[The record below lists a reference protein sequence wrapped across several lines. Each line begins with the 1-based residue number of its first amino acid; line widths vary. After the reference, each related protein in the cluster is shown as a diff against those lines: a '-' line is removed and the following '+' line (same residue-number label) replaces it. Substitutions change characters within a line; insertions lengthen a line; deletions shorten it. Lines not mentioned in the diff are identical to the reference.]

1 MRKTYLLLL
10 LCCFAMTQGTWAQET
25 LTLFDETFDTNNG
38 TGGKGKNGAGTQ
50 YSGSIASSKPSY
62 DNDGWSGGQE
72 NKIYGG
78 YQCIKFGAGSGSS
91 ATNGICTTPDI
102 PYVSASNV
110 ITLTFEAVGW
120 KSGENQLAVTATG
133 ADLSGETN
141 ITLQNGV
148 DLENDDN
155 SKWKSYS
162 FTITPTAPTFSI
174 TFSGWRGFLD
184 NVKIIETVTTV
195 PAPTLTDNFLFWPN
209 TTEEAVALFHI
220 SPSTLTTVYYTTDG
234 TSPTTSSPN
243 IVTMPSNVKINSTTT
258 VKAKAYVGSVASS
271 EVSRT
276 YTVGETVN
284 SIAAFKAKDEND
296 EVRLFI
302 ADDANARVLHGA
314 DGKMYLR
321 DNTGTL
327 CVDLGSTAA
336 FNPAPEHNQHIA
348 GWIIGKKQ
356 TVSGLAKLTS
366 TNNTNTNHLALAAP
380 VTEAATTPKAI
391 ATDGINSNVGD
402 WVTVENVRND
412 GSSATVSGIYNNAL
426 VDVSGIVT
434 ANNTILPVNYADIKP
449 VVYVIDEDEAFTSP
463 DADIEHATVRLKRTL
478 SKDHWNTFTVPFDI
492 PSITGSLREYDQLVG
507 TTMKFKDANSI
518 EAGKPYLV
526 KPDNDI
532 TNPEYSDVTLSA
544 TAAQKITHNDYS
556 FVGAYSPT
564 ALNTDKTHR
573 FLTTD
578 NKLGYPSSD
587 ATKTIKGM
595 RAYFEVPANAD
606 ARLMID
612 EETTAISEISNSHYS
627 YPNSIYDLQG
637 RQVASPTNGS
647 HTSTLG
653 LKKGLYIVNGKKMV
667 IK

>member
-10 LCCFAMTQGTWAQET
+10 LCCFATTQGTWAQET

-62 DNDGWSGGQE
+62 DNDGWSGGQD

-78 YQCIKFGAGSGSS
+78 YQCIKFGAGSSS

-141 ITLQNGV
+141 IAPLQNGV
-148 DLENDDN
+148 DQENDDN

-162 FTITPTAPTFSI
+162 VTITPTAPTFSI

-284 SIAAFKAKDEND
+284 SIAAFKAKNEND
-296 EVRLFI
+296 EMRLFI

-321 DNTGTL
+321 DKTGTL
-327 CVDLGSTAA
+327 CVDLGSAAA
-336 FNPAPEHNQHIA
+336 FNPAPVHNQHIA
-348 GWIIGKKQ
+348 GWIVGKKQ
-356 TVSGLAKLTS
+356 SVNGLSKLTN
-366 TNNTNTNHLALAAP
+366 TTNTNTNHLALAAP
-380 VTEAATTPKAI
+380 VTEAATAPVLNI
-391 ATDGINSNVGD
+391 ATDDINNYVGN
-402 WVTVENVRND
+402 WVTIKDVRND
-412 GSSATVSGIYNNAL
+412 GSSTTVSGIYNNAL

-434 ANNTILPVNYADIKP
+434 ANNTILPVNYANIKP
-449 VVYVIDEDEAFTSP
+449 IVYVIDEEKEFISP
-463 DADIEHATVRLKRTL
+463 DANIEHATVRLKRTL
-478 SKDHWNTFTVPFDI
+478 SKDHWNTFTVPFNI
-492 PSITGSLREYDQLVG
+492 PSQTGSLREYDELVG
-507 TTMKFKDANSI
+507 TTMKFKDASSI
-518 EAGKPYLV
+518 EAGKPYLM

-532 TNPEYSDVTLSA
+532 INPEYDDVTLSA
-544 TAAQKITHNDYS
+544 TDAQKITHNGYS

-564 ALNTDKTHR
+564 ELNTDKTHR

-587 ATKTIKGM
+587 AAKTIKGM
-595 RAYFEVPANAD
+595 RAYFEVPVNAD

-612 EETTAISEISNSHYS
+612 DETTGINNVRGKIADGRSD
-627 YPNSIYDLQG
+627 IYNLNGQK
-637 RQVASPTNGS
+637 VLNPT
-647 HTSTLG
+647 
-653 LKKGLYIVNGKKMV
+653 KGLYVVNGKKMV

>member
-1 MRKTYLLLL
+1 MRKLYISLL

-62 DNDGWSGGQE
+62 DNDGWSGGQD

-78 YQCIKFGAGSGSS
+78 YQCIKFGAGSSS
-91 ATNGICTTPDI
+91 AVNGTCTTPDI

-141 ITLQNGV
+141 IALQNGV

-162 FTITPTAPTFSI
+162 VTITPTAPTFSI

-284 SIAAFKAKDEND
+284 SIAAFKAKNEND

-321 DNTGTL
+321 DKTGTL
-327 CVDLGSTAA
+327 CVDLGSAAA
-336 FNPAPEHNQHIA
+336 FNPAPAHNQHIA
-348 GWIIGKKQ
+348 GWIVGKKQ
-356 TVSGLAKLTS
+356 SINGLSKLTN
-366 TNNTNTNHLALAAP
+366 TTNTNTNHLALAAP
-380 VTEAATTPKAI
+380 VTEAATAPVLNI
-391 ATDGINSNVGD
+391 ATDDINNYVGN
-402 WVTVENVRND
+402 WVTIKDVRND
-412 GSSATVSGIYNNAL
+412 GSSTTVSGIYNNAL

-434 ANNTILPVNYADIKP
+434 ANNAILPVNYADIKP
-449 VVYVIDEDEAFTSP
+449 IVYVIDEEKVFISP
-463 DADIEHATVRLKRTL
+463 DANIEHATVRLKRTL
-478 SKDHWNTFTVPFDI
+478 SKDHWNTFTVPFNI
-492 PSITGSLREYDQLVG
+492 PSQTGSLREYDELVG
-507 TTMKFKDANSI
+507 TTMKFKDASSI
-518 EAGKPYLV
+518 EAGKPYLM

-532 TNPEYSDVTLSA
+532 INPEYDDVTLSA
-544 TAAQKITHNDYS
+544 TDAQKISHNGYS

-564 ALNTDKTHR
+564 ELNTDKTHR

-587 ATKTIKGM
+587 AAKTIKGM
-595 RAYFEVPANAD
+595 RAYFEVPVNAD

-612 EETTAISEISNSHYS
+612 DETTGINNVRGKIADGRSD
-627 YPNSIYDLQG
+627 IYNLNGQK
-637 RQVASPTNGS
+637 VLNPT
-647 HTSTLG
+647 
-653 LKKGLYIVNGKKMV
+653 KGLYVVNGKKMV

>member
-1 MRKTYLLLL
+1 
-10 LCCFAMTQGTWAQET
+10 MTQGTWAQET

-62 DNDGWSGGQE
+62 DNDGWSGGQD

-78 YQCIKFGAGSGSS
+78 YQCIKFGAGSSS
-91 ATNGICTTPDI
+91 AVNGTCTTPDI

-141 ITLQNGV
+141 IALQNGV

-284 SIAAFKAKDEND
+284 SIAAFKAKNEND

-321 DNTGTL
+321 DKTGTL
-327 CVDLGSTAA
+327 CVDLGSAAA
-336 FNPAPEHNQHIA
+336 FNPAPAHNQHIA
-348 GWIIGKKQ
+348 GWIVGKKQ
-356 TVSGLAKLTS
+356 SINGLSKLTN
-366 TNNTNTNHLALAAP
+366 TTNTNTNHLALAAP
-380 VTEAATTPKAI
+380 VTEAATAPVLNI
-391 ATDGINSNVGD
+391 ATDDINNYVGN
-402 WVTVENVRND
+402 WVTIKDVRND
-412 GSSATVSGIYNNAL
+412 GSSTTVSGIYNNAL

-434 ANNTILPVNYADIKP
+434 ANNAILPVNYADIKP
-449 VVYVIDEDEAFTSP
+449 IVYVIDEEKVFISP
-463 DADIEHATVRLKRTL
+463 DANIEHATVRLKRTL
-478 SKDHWNTFTVPFDI
+478 SKDHWNTFTVPFNI
-492 PSITGSLREYDQLVG
+492 PSQTGSLREYDELVG
-507 TTMKFKDANSI
+507 TTMKFKDASSI
-518 EAGKPYLV
+518 EAGKPYLM

-532 TNPEYSDVTLSA
+532 INPEYDDVTLSA
-544 TAAQKITHNDYS
+544 TDAQKISHNGYS

-564 ALNTDKTHR
+564 ELNTDKTHR

-587 ATKTIKGM
+587 AAKTIKGM
-595 RAYFEVPANAD
+595 RAYFEVPVNAD

-612 EETTAISEISNSHYS
+612 DETTGINNVRGKIADGRSD
-627 YPNSIYDLQG
+627 IYNLNGQK
-637 RQVASPTNGS
+637 VLNPT
-647 HTSTLG
+647 
-653 LKKGLYIVNGKKMV
+653 KGLYVVNGKKMV

>member
-1 MRKTYLLLL
+1 M
-10 LCCFAMTQGTWAQET
+10 AQGTWAQET

-62 DNDGWSGGQE
+62 DNDGWSGGQD

-78 YQCIKFGAGSGSS
+78 YQCIKFGAGSSS
-91 ATNGICTTPDI
+91 AVNGTCTTPDI

-141 ITLQNGV
+141 FALQNGV
-148 DLENDDN
+148 DQENDDN

-162 FTITPTAPTFSI
+162 VTITPTAPTFSI

-258 VKAKAYVGSVASS
+258 VKAKAYVGSIASS

-284 SIAAFKAKDEND
+284 SIAAFKAKNEND

-321 DNTGTL
+321 DKTGTL
-327 CVDLGSTAA
+327 CVDLGSAAA
-336 FNPAPEHNQHIA
+336 FNPAPVHNQHIA
-348 GWIIGKKQ
+348 GWIVGKKQ
-356 TVSGLAKLTS
+356 SVNGLSKLTN
-366 TNNTNTNHLALAAP
+366 TTNTNTNHLALAAP
-380 VTEAATTPKAI
+380 VTEAATAPVLNI
-391 ATDGINSNVGD
+391 ATDDINNYVGN
-402 WVTVENVRND
+402 WVTIKDVRND
-412 GSSATVSGIYNNAL
+412 GSSTTVSGIYNNAL

-434 ANNTILPVNYADIKP
+434 ANNTILPVNYANIKP
-449 VVYVIDEDEAFTSP
+449 IVYVIDEEKEFISP
-463 DADIEHATVRLKRTL
+463 DANIEHATVRLKRTL
-478 SKDHWNTFTVPFDI
+478 SKDHWNTFTVPFNI
-492 PSITGSLREYDQLVG
+492 PSQTGSLREYDELVG
-507 TTMKFKDANSI
+507 TTMKFKDASSI
-518 EAGKPYLV
+518 EAGKPYLM

-532 TNPEYSDVTLSA
+532 INPEYDDVTLSA
-544 TAAQKITHNDYS
+544 TDAQKITHNGYS

-564 ALNTDKTHR
+564 ELNTDKTHR

-587 ATKTIKGM
+587 AAKTIKGM
-595 RAYFEVPANAD
+595 RAYFEVPVNAD

-612 EETTAISEISNSHYS
+612 DETTGINNVRGKIADGRSD
-627 YPNSIYDLQG
+627 IYNLNGQK
-637 RQVASPTNGS
+637 VLNPT
-647 HTSTLG
+647 
-653 LKKGLYIVNGKKMV
+653 KGLYVVNGKKMV

>member
-1 MRKTYLLLL
+1 M
-10 LCCFAMTQGTWAQET
+10 AQGTWAQET

-62 DNDGWSGGQE
+62 DNDGWSGGQD

-78 YQCIKFGAGSGSS
+78 YQCIKFGAGSSS
-91 ATNGICTTPDI
+91 AVNGTCTTPDI

-141 ITLQNGV
+141 IALQNGV
-148 DLENDDN
+148 DQENDDN

-162 FTITPTAPTFSI
+162 VTITPTAPTFSI

-284 SIAAFKAKDEND
+284 SIAAFKAKNEND

-327 CVDLGSTAA
+327 CVDLGSAAA
-336 FNPAPEHNQHIA
+336 FNPAPAHNQHIA

-356 TVSGLAKLTS
+356 SVNGLSKLANT
-366 TNNTNTNHLALAAP
+366 TNTNTNHLALAAP
-380 VTEAATTPKAI
+380 VTEAATAPVLNI
-391 ATDGINSNVGD
+391 ATDDINNYVGN
-402 WVTVENVRND
+402 WVTIKDVRND
-412 GSSATVSGIYNNAL
+412 GSSTTVSGIYNNAL

-434 ANNTILPVNYADIKP
+434 ANNAILPVNYANIKP
-449 VVYVIDEDEAFTSP
+449 IVYVIDEEKEFISP
-463 DADIEHATVRLKRTL
+463 DANIEHATVRLKRTL
-478 SKDHWNTFTVPFDI
+478 SKDHWNTFTVPFNI
-492 PSITGSLREYDQLVG
+492 PSQTGSLREYDELVG
-507 TTMKFKDANSI
+507 TTMKFKDASSI
-518 EAGKPYLV
+518 EAGKPYLM

-532 TNPEYSDVTLSA
+532 INPEYDDVTLSA
-544 TAAQKITHNDYS
+544 TDAQKITHNGYS

-564 ALNTDKTHR
+564 ELNTDKTHR

-587 ATKTIKGM
+587 AAKTIKGM
-595 RAYFEVPANAD
+595 RAYFEVPVNAD

-612 EETTAISEISNSHYS
+612 DETTGINNVRGKIADGRSD
-627 YPNSIYDLQG
+627 IYNLNGQK
-637 RQVASPTNGS
+637 VLNPT
-647 HTSTLG
+647 
-653 LKKGLYIVNGKKMV
+653 KGLYVVNGKKMV

>member
-1 MRKTYLLLL
+1 M
-10 LCCFAMTQGTWAQET
+10 AQGTWAQET

-62 DNDGWSGGQE
+62 DNDGWSGGQD

-78 YQCIKFGAGSGSS
+78 YQCIKFGAGSSS
-91 ATNGICTTPDI
+91 AVNGTCTTPDI

-120 KSGENQLAVTATG
+120 KSGDNQLAVTATG

-141 ITLQNGV
+141 IAPLQNGV
-148 DLENDDN
+148 DQENDDN

-162 FTITPTAPTFSI
+162 VTITPTAPTFSI

-284 SIAAFKAKDEND
+284 SIAAFKAKNEND

-321 DNTGTL
+321 DKTGTL
-327 CVDLGSTAA
+327 CVDLGSAAA
-336 FNPAPEHNQHIA
+336 FNPAPVHNQHIA
-348 GWIIGKKQ
+348 GWIVGKKQ
-356 TVSGLAKLTS
+356 SVNGLSKLTN
-366 TNNTNTNHLALAAP
+366 TTNTNTNHLALAAP
-380 VTEAATTPKAI
+380 VTEAATAPVLNI
-391 ATDGINSNVGD
+391 ATDDIHNYVGN
-402 WVTVENVRND
+402 WVTIKDVRND
-412 GSSATVSGIYNNAL
+412 GSSTTVSGIYNNAL

-434 ANNTILPVNYADIKP
+434 ANNAILPVNYANIKP
-449 VVYVIDEDEAFTSP
+449 IVYVIDEEKEFISP
-463 DADIEHATVRLKRTL
+463 DANIEHATVRLKRTL
-478 SKDHWNTFTVPFDI
+478 SKDHWNTFTVPFNI
-492 PSITGSLREYDQLVG
+492 PSQTGSLREYDELVG
-507 TTMKFKDANSI
+507 TTMKFKDASSI
-518 EAGKPYLV
+518 EAGKPYLM

-532 TNPEYSDVTLSA
+532 INPEYDDVTLSA
-544 TAAQKITHNDYS
+544 TDAQKITHNGYS

-564 ALNTDKTHR
+564 ELNTDKTHR

-587 ATKTIKGM
+587 AAKTIKGM
-595 RAYFEVPANAD
+595 RAYFEVPVNAD
-606 ARLMID
+606 ARLIID
-612 EETTAISEISNSHYS
+612 DETTGINNVRGKIADGRSD
-627 YPNSIYDLQG
+627 IYNLNGQK
-637 RQVASPTNGS
+637 VLNPT
-647 HTSTLG
+647 
-653 LKKGLYIVNGKKMV
+653 KGLYVVNGKKMV

>member
-1 MRKTYLLLL
+1 M
-10 LCCFAMTQGTWAQET
+10 AQGTWAQET

-62 DNDGWSGGQE
+62 DNDGWSGGQD

-78 YQCIKFGAGSGSS
+78 YQCIKFGAGSSS
-91 ATNGICTTPDI
+91 AVNGTCTTPDI

-141 ITLQNGV
+141 IALQNGV
-148 DLENDDN
+148 DQENDDN

-162 FTITPTAPTFSI
+162 VTITPTAPTFSI

-284 SIAAFKAKDEND
+284 SIAAFKAKNEND

-327 CVDLGSTAA
+327 CVDLGSAAA
-336 FNPAPEHNQHIA
+336 FNPAPAHNQHIA

-356 TVSGLAKLTS
+356 SVNGLSKLTN
-366 TNNTNTNHLALAAP
+366 TTNTNTNHLALAAP
-380 VTEAATTPKAI
+380 VTEAATAPVLNI
-391 ATDGINSNVGD
+391 ATDDINNYVGN
-402 WVTVENVRND
+402 WVTIKDVRND
-412 GSSATVSGIYNNAL
+412 GSSTTVSGIYNNAL

-434 ANNTILPVNYADIKP
+434 ANNAILPVNYANIKP
-449 VVYVIDEDEAFTSP
+449 IVYVIDEEKEFISP
-463 DADIEHATVRLKRTL
+463 DANIEHATVRLKRTL
-478 SKDHWNTFTVPFDI
+478 SKDHWNTFTVPFNI
-492 PSITGSLREYDQLVG
+492 PSQTGSLREYDELVG
-507 TTMKFKDANSI
+507 TTMKFKDASSI
-518 EAGKPYLV
+518 EAGKPYLM

-532 TNPEYSDVTLSA
+532 INPEYDDVTLSA
-544 TAAQKITHNDYS
+544 TDAQKITHNGYS

-564 ALNTDKTHR
+564 ELNTDKTHR

-587 ATKTIKGM
+587 AAKTIKGM
-595 RAYFEVPANAD
+595 RAYFEVPVNAD

-612 EETTAISEISNSHYS
+612 DETTGINNVRGKIADGRSD
-627 YPNSIYDLQG
+627 IYNLNGQK
-637 RQVASPTNGS
+637 VLNPT
-647 HTSTLG
+647 
-653 LKKGLYIVNGKKMV
+653 KGLYVVNGKKMV

>member
-1 MRKTYLLLL
+1 MRKLYISLL
-10 LCCFAMTQGTWAQET
+10 LCCFAMAQGTWAQET

-62 DNDGWSGGQE
+62 DNDGWSGGQD

-78 YQCIKFGAGSGSS
+78 YQCIKFGAGSSS
-91 ATNGICTTPDI
+91 AVNGTCTTPDI

-120 KSGENQLAVTATG
+120 KSGDNQLAVTATG

-141 ITLQNGV
+141 IAPLQNGV
-148 DLENDDN
+148 DQENDDN

-162 FTITPTAPTFSI
+162 VTITPTAPTFSI

-284 SIAAFKAKDEND
+284 SIAAFKAKNEND

-321 DNTGTL
+321 DKTGTL
-327 CVDLGSTAA
+327 CVDLGSAAA
-336 FNPAPEHNQHIA
+336 FNPAPVHNQHIA
-348 GWIIGKKQ
+348 GWIVGKKQ
-356 TVSGLAKLTS
+356 SVNGLSKLTN
-366 TNNTNTNHLALAAP
+366 TTNTNTNHLALAAP
-380 VTEAATTPKAI
+380 VTEAATAPVLNI
-391 ATDGINSNVGD
+391 ATDDIHNYVGN
-402 WVTVENVRND
+402 WVTIKDVRND
-412 GSSATVSGIYNNAL
+412 GSSTTVSGIYNNAL

-434 ANNTILPVNYADIKP
+434 ANNAILPVNYANIKP
-449 VVYVIDEDEAFTSP
+449 IVYVIDEEKEFISP
-463 DADIEHATVRLKRTL
+463 DANIEHATVRLKRTL
-478 SKDHWNTFTVPFDI
+478 SKDHWNTFTVPFNI
-492 PSITGSLREYDQLVG
+492 PSQTGSLREYDELVG
-507 TTMKFKDANSI
+507 TTMKFKDASSI
-518 EAGKPYLV
+518 EAGKPYLM

-532 TNPEYSDVTLSA
+532 INPEYDDVTLSA
-544 TAAQKITHNDYS
+544 TDAQKITHNGYS

-564 ALNTDKTHR
+564 ELNTDKTHR

-587 ATKTIKGM
+587 AAKTIKGM
-595 RAYFEVPANAD
+595 RAYFEVPVNAD
-606 ARLMID
+606 ARLIID
-612 EETTAISEISNSHYS
+612 DETTGINNVRGKIADGRSD
-627 YPNSIYDLQG
+627 IYNLNGQK
-637 RQVASPTNGS
+637 VLNPT
-647 HTSTLG
+647 
-653 LKKGLYIVNGKKMV
+653 KGLYVVNGKKMV

>member
-1 MRKTYLLLL
+1 M
-10 LCCFAMTQGTWAQET
+10 AQGTWAQET

-62 DNDGWSGGQE
+62 DNDGWSGGQD

-78 YQCIKFGAGSGSS
+78 YQCIKFGAGSSS
-91 ATNGICTTPDI
+91 AVNGTCTTPDI

-141 ITLQNGV
+141 FALQNGV
-148 DLENDDN
+148 DQENDDN

-162 FTITPTAPTFSI
+162 VTITPTAPTFSI

-284 SIAAFKAKDEND
+284 SIAAFKAKNEND

-327 CVDLGSTAA
+327 CVDLGSAAA
-336 FNPAPEHNQHIA
+336 FNPAPAHNQHIA

-356 TVSGLAKLTS
+356 SVNGLSKLANT
-366 TNNTNTNHLALAAP
+366 TNTNTNHLALAAP
-380 VTEAATTPKAI
+380 VTEAATAPVLNI
-391 ATDGINSNVGD
+391 ATDDINNYVGN
-402 WVTVENVRND
+402 WVTIKDVRND
-412 GSSATVSGIYNNAL
+412 GSSTTVSGIYNNAL

-434 ANNTILPVNYADIKP
+434 ANNAILPVNYANIKP
-449 VVYVIDEDEAFTSP
+449 IVYVIDEEKEFISP
-463 DADIEHATVRLKRTL
+463 DTNIEHATVRLKRTL
-478 SKDHWNTFTVPFDI
+478 SKDHWNTFTVPFNI
-492 PSITGSLREYDQLVG
+492 PSQTGSLREYDELVG
-507 TTMKFKDANSI
+507 TTMKFKDASSI
-518 EAGKPYLV
+518 EAGKPYLM

-532 TNPEYSDVTLSA
+532 INPEYDDVTLSA
-544 TAAQKITHNDYS
+544 TDAQKITHNGYS

-564 ALNTDKTHR
+564 ELNTDKTHR

-587 ATKTIKGM
+587 AAKTIKGM
-595 RAYFEVPANAD
+595 RAYFEVPVNAD

-612 EETTAISEISNSHYS
+612 DETTGINNVRGKIADGRSD
-627 YPNSIYDLQG
+627 IYNLNGQK
-637 RQVASPTNGS
+637 VLNPT
-647 HTSTLG
+647 
-653 LKKGLYIVNGKKMV
+653 KGLYVVNGKKMV